1 MIRTRLAA
9 IAASILLAF
18 TGTAAAHADPGTTVT
33 TAPFVSH
40 PAIYASN
47 NGHNPGTL
55 TITCDSNVLT
65 IHTILWADAANIDQ
79 TVRVY
84 REDTNAVVFGPVAIA
99 AGGHLAA
106 SFPFVAGIAYD
117 AVAVPTVDPWPAATA
132 DLIGRLSAHPPTA
145 DNSQLLPSMMPT
157 VPTGCVAPPN
167 PCAAHTGNELT
178 AVATCPPC
186 PTGEP
191 GDKAAVVPTCI
202 PVTTTAAHTPAPT
215 KPSTTGSTSSS
226 SSATTAASGQ
236 TPTAGTSSA
245 PSGQGAPSPSGTAA
259 LVVTTTALAHTG
271 ASVAPLAA
279 GALAAILGGGALVL
293 YGRRLRKAG
302 RH

>member
-1 MIRTRLAA
+1 VIRSRLAA
-9 IAASILLAF
+9 IAAGILLAF
-18 TGTAAAHADPGTTVT
+18 AGTAAAHADPGTVT

-79 TVRVY
+79 AVRVY

-106 SFPFVAGIAYD
+106 SFPFVAGLAYD
-117 AVAVPTVDPWPAATA
+117 AVAVPTVDPWPTTTA

-157 VPTGCVAPPN
+157 APTGCVAPPN

-202 PVTTTAAHTPAPT
+202 PVTTTPSHTPTST

-226 SSATTAASGQ
+226 SSATTTAGGQ
-236 TPTAGTSSA
+236 TPTTGASSV
-245 PSGQGAPSPSGTAA
+245 PSGQGTPSPSGTAA

-271 ASVAPLAA
+271 ASVLPVGIAAVGLLAA
-279 GALAAILGGGALVL
+279 GGGFVF
-293 YGRRLRKAG
+293 YSRRAR